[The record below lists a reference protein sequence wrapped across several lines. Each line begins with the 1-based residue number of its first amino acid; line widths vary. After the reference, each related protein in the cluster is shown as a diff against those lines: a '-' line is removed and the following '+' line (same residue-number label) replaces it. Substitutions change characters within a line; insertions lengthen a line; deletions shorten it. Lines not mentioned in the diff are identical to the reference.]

1 MTITFDSLCDA
12 IGIAAK
18 EAALHLE
25 GNGRSLTV
33 LKSHTVL
40 NSDLGKYPHKRGQ
53 ASAFRLWRRQGSQG
67 RSNR

>member
-33 LKSHTVL
+33 LKSHTEL
-40 NSDLGKYPHKRGQ
+40 NSERAGFCFQTLEEARKPRTEQ
-53 ASAFRLWRRQGSQG
+53 
-67 RSNR
+67 